1 MDADKDSD
9 SLHEFLSTNRDELLD
24 MAVEKLKAHAP
35 TESDQDLR
43 AGLPEVFDEIVR
55 SMRLRDGMPDPPA
68 RPTEAAAA
76 VGRQRQRMRDTI
88 GLTALGIGAISDA
101 LGELGARKGDRT
113 FAAREYQ
120 FFNQALDVAVAA
132 AIEEYASR
140 ERAARRLEESKRVG
154 FIAHEMRNALSTAE
168 LAYQHLKRGG
178 VGILSHTGEVLGRG
192 LHTAETLVRQMMA
205 TVQLEAGAPIERRP
219 VSVSQLFQQLV
230 AAHASDR
237 GISVRCQTDGEL
249 ALLGDER
256 LVSSAIG
263 NLLQNALKFTRD
275 GGVVTLRAQKSGDTV
290 VVEVEDECGGLPA
303 GAEQTMFDP
312 FVQGA
317 ADRRGLGLGLAITR
331 EATEA
336 QGGNLSVRNLPGKGC
351 VFALRLPVARDGAS

>member
-205 TVQLEAGAPIERRP
+205 TVQLEAGAP
-219 VSVSQLFQQLV
+219 
-230 AAHASDR
+230 
-237 GISVRCQTDGEL
+237 
-249 ALLGDER
+249 
-256 LVSSAIG
+256 
-263 NLLQNALKFTRD
+263 
-275 GGVVTLRAQKSGDTV
+275 
-290 VVEVEDECGGLPA
+290 
-303 GAEQTMFDP
+303 EQTMFDP